1 MNLNLIVTS
10 SSHLFN
16 LQFQRNHCICD
27 QLFVAT
33 RRRKCNY
40 NSTIRCGRYTGI
52 FALSITSIESHFSE
66 KLRRIVKSFGIN
78 AQRYMNTYN
87 IYDSVLFCIKIFK
100 FNFFFSR
107 SDTADVVTNKLKE
120 ESKAV
125 YLTQLATFV
134 ELLPH
139 IKRDLN
145 RMKDITNGL
154 RANASQLSDGLR
166 SVKRELLQ
174 SLSKCQMDMCKK
186 VLKEYEI
193 GKLDVNGIDYDQ
205 VNVIFVF
212 AHQQIQLDE

>member
-1 MNLNLIVTS
+1 MCACARQYLLPFR
-10 SSHLFN
+10 L
-16 LQFQRNHCICD
+16 
-27 QLFVAT
+27 
-33 RRRKCNY
+33 
-40 NSTIRCGRYTGI
+40 
-52 FALSITSIESHFSE
+52 
-66 KLRRIVKSFGIN
+66 
-78 AQRYMNTYN
+78 
-87 IYDSVLFCIKIFK
+87 K
-100 FNFFFSR
+100 FDVSR
-107 SDTADVVTNKLKE
+107 VDAADVVTTKLKE

-139 IKRDLN
+139 IKGDLN

-205 VNVIFVF
+205 VNVESLSLIIKK
-212 AHQQIQLDE
+212 HKK

>member
-1 MNLNLIVTS
+1 MCACARQ
-10 SSHLFN
+10 HLLPFR
-16 LQFQRNHCICD
+16 L
-27 QLFVAT
+27 
-33 RRRKCNY
+33 
-40 NSTIRCGRYTGI
+40 
-52 FALSITSIESHFSE
+52 
-66 KLRRIVKSFGIN
+66 
-78 AQRYMNTYN
+78 
-87 IYDSVLFCIKIFK
+87 K
-100 FNFFFSR
+100 FYVSR
-107 SDTADVVTNKLKE
+107 VDAADVVTTKLKE

-139 IKRDLN
+139 IKGDLN

-205 VNVIFVF
+205 VNVESLSLIIKK
-212 AHQQIQLDE
+212 HKK

>member
-1 MNLNLIVTS
+1 M
-10 SSHLFN
+10 
-16 LQFQRNHCICD
+16 
-27 QLFVAT
+27 
-33 RRRKCNY
+33 
-40 NSTIRCGRYTGI
+40 
-52 FALSITSIESHFSE
+52 
-66 KLRRIVKSFGIN
+66 
-78 AQRYMNTYN
+78 
-87 IYDSVLFCIKIFK
+87 
-100 FNFFFSR
+100 
-107 SDTADVVTNKLKE
+107 
-120 ESKAV
+120 

-139 IKRDLN
+139 IKGDLN

-205 VNVIFVF
+205 VNVESLSLI
-212 AHQQIQLDE
+212 IKKRKKK